1 MTQIT
6 RETAIAL
13 AKEAGMAGMLTDVVC
28 SLEEIHR
35 LCNLAVAHDQAR
47 RKQQFVGFM
56 HAMNSSQQP
65 ENRSTEELNCPH
77 CGGSGHVDD
86 VAHSRKDA
94 EPVAKLTF
102 EAAWAEMEK
111 RGYRYGRDAL
121 AGVKFGWKLH
131 EDWNT
136 TNPPEADKLL
146 QQALEAL
153 EYRLQQTRPIHQADV
168 VMESIRTYLE
178 IKNA

>member
-1 MTQIT
+1 MTDQLK
-6 RETAIAL
+6 AL
-13 AKEAGMAGMLTDVVC
+13 AEFIGGENGERILALIA
-28 SLEEIHR
+28 ENER
-35 LCNLAVAHDQAR
+35 L
-47 RKQQFVGFM
+47 
-56 HAMNSSQQP
+56 
-65 ENRSTEELNCPH
+65 
-77 CGGSGHVDD
+77 
-86 VAHSRKDA
+86 AHSRKDA

-153 EYRLQQTRPIHQADV
+153 NYHIEQTRPILQTDAACRA
-168 VMESIRTYLE
+168 IRTYLE

>member
-1 MTQIT
+1 MTQPID
-6 RETAIAL
+6 RKTAIAL

-35 LCNLAVAHDQAR
+35 LCNLA
-47 RKQQFVGFM
+47 
-56 HAMNSSQQP
+56 
-65 ENRSTEELNCPH
+65 
-77 CGGSGHVDD
+77 

-136 TNPPEADKLL
+136 TNPPEVGKLL
-146 QQALEAL
+146 QQALEAADKFCVKV
-153 EYRLQQTRPIHQADV
+153 QTGQARSVETYDDLTLL
-168 VMESIRTYLE
+168 SKNIRTYLE
-178 IKNA
+178 GKK

>member
-1 MTQIT
+1 MTEPID
-6 RETAIAL
+6 RKTAIAL

-35 LCNLAVAHDQAR
+35 LCNLA
-47 RKQQFVGFM
+47 
-56 HAMNSSQQP
+56 
-65 ENRSTEELNCPH
+65 
-77 CGGSGHVDD
+77 

-153 EYRLQQTRPIHQADV
+153 NYHIEQTRPILQTDAACRA
-168 VMESIRTYLE
+168 IRTYLE
-178 IKNA
+178 DEK